1 MINVTQSYLPPMED
15 YVKYLEK
22 IWDSKHLTN
31 HGPLVLELEEKLRQY
46 LGVKHFF
53 FVTNGTIALQIAIK
67 ALGLHDEVITTPF
80 SYVAT
85 TSSLVW
91 ESCKPVFAD
100 IDPNTCTIDVDSVT
114 KQLSDKT
121 SGILATHVYGNPCR
135 VEEIQALAFQN
146 GLSVIYDAA
155 HAFGVQ
161 YKGRSVLEFG
171 DVSTLSFHATK
182 LFHTIEGGGIV
193 TNSDELAHKISYMRN
208 FGHNGAEAFFGVGIN
223 GKSSEFQAAMGLCI
237 LPNIPD
243 LIQKRKVVSDLYT
256 ELLEGLPLRKPL
268 LQVGTNHYNYAY
280 FPVIFDTEAQLIKVM
295 DNLKNRGIIPRRYFY
310 PSLNTLNYVENNL
323 INDWATDVSSRV
335 LCLPLY
341 DSLPLG
347 DVRLIVEVIREAL

>member
-1 MINVTQSYLPPMED
+1 MED